1 MSIFDTPSKAGCCL
15 FVFCF
20 WLLLLLFGGGGGWK
34 EGGVVTVGGTYLL
47 VVKDEIMKCPVNLRL
62 SDNDELAAFQLVD
75 HVVTYPLCVP
85 VTVKRCYLYT
95 VMLTCAVTFCSVS
108 LQQ

>member
-1 MSIFDTPSKAGCCL
+1 M
-15 FVFCF
+15 
-20 WLLLLLFGGGGGWK
+20 GGGGLEG
-34 EGGVVTVGGTYLL
+34 GGVVTVGGTYLL

-62 SDNDELAAFQLVD
+62 SDNDELAVFQLVD

-85 VTVKRCYLYT
+85 VTVKKNSLYT